1 MKIVLEQSTNSILL
15 IRPAT
20 AASNPETQAT
30 NSFQTQQTPPNSLNA
45 IQTEFDHLV
54 EILTAHGVTVHVIQD
69 TAEPQTP
76 DAHFPNNWFS
86 THENQTHVLYQ
97 MLAPSRQAEAK
108 PSPLELIQTNY
119 PKQFDLRNL
128 PPLEGTG
135 SLVLDRI
142 NRHAFAAISPRTSLT
157 TLSHWAQTL
166 DYGFTSF
173 QTTNDIYHTNVMM
186 AIGTTWAIV
195 TPEVIPN
202 AEDKLAIYENLDSHE
217 IIEITPDQMKNYTG
231 NMLELQNKEG
241 DKLIILSESARTAL
255 SPDQIRKLEG
265 HGTLVPCPIPTI
277 ELIGGGSVRCMI
289 AELF

>member
-1 MKIVLEQSTNSILL
+1 VPEQSSNSILV

-20 AASNPETQAT
+20 AVSNPETQAT
-30 NSFQTQQTPPNSLNA
+30 NSFQSQQTPPNSLDG
-45 IQTEFDHLV
+45 ILSEFDQFV
-54 EILTAHGVTVHVIQD
+54 ENLIAHGVTVHVVQD
-69 TAEPQTP
+69 TAKPQTP

-86 THENQTHVLYQ
+86 THENQTHVLYP

-108 PSPLELIQTNY
+108 PIPLEVIQQNY
-119 PKQFDLRNL
+119 PNQIDLRHL

-135 SLVLDRI
+135 SLVLDRV

-186 AIGTTWAIV
+186 AIGTSWAIV

-202 AEDKLAIYENLDSHE
+202 PEDKLAIYENLDSHE
-217 IIEITPDQMKNYTG
+217 IIEITPDQMRNYAG
-231 NMLELQNKEG
+231 NMLELQNKTG
-241 DKLIILSESARTAL
+241 DKLIIMSESARAAL
-255 SPDQIRKLEG
+255 APDQVRKLEG